1 MWASRPPV
9 VYWNPATVSCL
20 ETLRVLQREGLQ
32 VFFTID
38 AGPQV
43 KAVATADAADR
54 VETALRNTAGV
65 IRTLRSAIGPGAGLV
80 AGA

>member
-9 VYWNPATVSCL
+9 VYWNSATMRCL
-20 ETLRVLQREGLQ
+20 EAVRDMQADGFG

-43 KAVATADAADR
+43 KVVCLPEHAEAASASLSAIEGVSDVMMTALGDGARVVDAA
-54 VETALRNTAGV
+54 
-65 IRTLRSAIGPGAGLV
+65 
-80 AGA
+80 